1 MDALQKITE
10 AQMDANGVCSAPN
23 VLNGTVAQNKAVFD
37 KMVRQLV
44 APAYNAAVDA
54 IGEINATETG
64 IRAEEALRVTAEC
77 GRVGAENGRVSAEAE
92 RLSSETLRSSAE
104 SARISAETARSAAE
118 SGRVNAENGR
128 AGTELER
135 VNAETARAAAEAAR
149 AATEVARVGAEAQRA
164 AAESARN
171 VWESFNAAKA
181 YTAGNKVSYLGS
193 SYVCIQAGAGNLPTN
208 TAFWTLIAAKG
219 VDGEGAGDML
229 AATYDPTGKAQDIF
243 AYADQKASGAAAA
256 VQASL
261 NAHTGRMDNPHG
273 ITREQIGAE
282 TAGSAA
288 SVYATLSPLLRLQ
301 TGLGNE
307 YTWEKWLVSYSGN
320 LLEGNTTY
328 YYSSGTTVVID
339 YSDAIIYNPKTKKL
353 SLVGPISSMTW
364 SSSLSPGLAGK
375 YIHIHSIIQGNYLEQ
390 FAYVSDATAT
400 YYSGFYG
407 FKVAHRIT
415 PSEYSAAFI
424 SCVNSSVP
432 NAYPISDGYTYIRV
446 KSPGDNIACIE
457 TGEYIGIGAD
467 SKKFTFSDAVL
478 LLFIHKGD
486 YSWSTNELGRGLQP
500 STSQNWQDSCLWIQ
514 GQNYLSLNGSN
525 VQVSQST
532 EYEIDFHSKFAPLNV
547 GHIKYYYVALC
558 LGGKS

>member
-64 IRAEEALRVTAEC
+64 IQAAEALRVTAES
-77 GRVGAENGRVSAEAE
+77 GRVNAESGRVSAEAA
-92 RLSSETLRSSAE
+92 RLSSEALRDSAE

-149 AATEVARVGAEAQRA
+149 AAMEVARVGAEAQRA

-243 AYADQKASGAAAA
+243 AYADQKASGSAAA

-261 NAHTGRMDNPHG
+261 NAHAGRADNPHG
-273 ITREQIGAE
+273 VTAAQIGAAKIATGSYVGTGTSE
-282 TAGSAA
+282 ASSPTTIYFPFAAKILIIEYYPSTPSAGHTGF
-288 SVYATLSPLLRLQ
+288 VVTLNIEAIKKVPKQS
-301 TGLGNE
+301 GLGKFVGFIPNSNLGQLAF
-307 YTWEKWLVSYSGN
+307 TRSSNDTDN
-320 LLEGNTTY
+320 LL
-328 YYSSGTTVVID
+328 
-339 YSDAIIYNPKTKKL
+339 
-353 SLVGPISSMTW
+353 
-364 SSSLSPGLAGK
+364 SLS
-375 YIHIHSIIQGNYLEQ
+375 I
-390 FAYVSDATAT
+390 
-400 YYSGFYG
+400 YSTG
-407 FKVAHRIT
+407 
-415 PSEYSAAFI
+415 
-424 SCVNSSVP
+424 
-432 NAYPISDGYTYIRV
+432 SDGT
-446 KSPGDNIACIE
+446 
-457 TGEYIGIGAD
+457 
-467 SKKFTFSDAVL
+467 
-478 LLFIHKGD
+478 
-486 YSWSTNELGRGLQP
+486 
-500 STSQNWQDSCLWIQ
+500 
-514 GQNYLSLNGSN
+514 
-525 VQVSQST
+525 VSQ
-532 EYEIDFHSKFAPLNV
+532 FNLLNV
-547 GHIKYYYVALC
+547 TYNWVAI
-558 LGGKS
+558 G